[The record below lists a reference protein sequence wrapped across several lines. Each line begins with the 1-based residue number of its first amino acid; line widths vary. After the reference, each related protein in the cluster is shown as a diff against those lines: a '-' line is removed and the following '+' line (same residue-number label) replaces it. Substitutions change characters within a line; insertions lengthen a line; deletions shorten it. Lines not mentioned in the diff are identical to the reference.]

1 MKGFHSDFI
10 ELKSA
15 YQLSG
20 EALPSMTSMT
30 RVAIPHN
37 ITEQCSK
44 YSDLTLSEI
53 IYKLSRPIL
62 I

>member
-20 EALPSMTSMT
+20 EALPSMTRVA